1 MFKLSQ
7 ETIAIVTVG
16 LTLLGSSLYAT
27 ARIEDRIRDEVQAV
41 RDEIQTVRVEGSA
54 DRRTLR
60 EEGRADREAI
70 RKEARADREAIREEG
85 RADRE
90 AIRQEARADREAF
103 EKHII
108 RLTREQGRIAGIVEQ
123 IRIPAR

>member
-27 ARIEDRIRDEVQAV
+27 ARIEDRIRDEVRVV
-41 RDEIQTVRVEGSA
+41 RDEILSVRAESSA

-60 EEGRADREAI
+60 EEAH
-70 RKEARADREAIREEG
+70 ADREAIREE
-85 RADRE
+85 
-90 AIRQEARADREAF
+90 ARAGREAF
-103 EKHII
+103 ERHII
-108 RLTREQGRIAGIVEQ
+108 RLTQEQGRIAGIVEQ
-123 IRIPAR
+123 MHTAAR

>member
-27 ARIEDRIRDEVQAV
+27 ARIEDRIRDEIQAV
-41 RDEIQTVRVEGSA
+41 RVEIQSVRAESSA

-60 EEGRADREAI
+60 EEAC
-70 RKEARADREAIREEG
+70 ADREAIRE
-85 RADRE
+85 
-90 AIRQEARADREAF
+90 EARADREAF
-103 EKHII
+103 ERHII

-123 IRIPAR
+123 MHTAAR